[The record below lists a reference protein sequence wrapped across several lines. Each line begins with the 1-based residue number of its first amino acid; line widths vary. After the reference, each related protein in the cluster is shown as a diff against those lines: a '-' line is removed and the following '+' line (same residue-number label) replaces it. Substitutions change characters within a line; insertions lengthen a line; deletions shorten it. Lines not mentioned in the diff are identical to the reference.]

1 MKIKKITLPIY
12 FGKLVII
19 QTNKFQKVNSKYN
32 INFSKKDNKL
42 YDAVVFQD
50 KSNYI
55 VVFHNK
61 FSYSVVAHE
70 VVHLVNLIFKDHNI
84 TLDLDND
91 EPQAYLTGYIFKQ
104 CEKFLNKK

>member
-1 MKIKKITLPIY
+1 M
-12 FGKLVII
+12 I
-19 QTNKFQKVNSKYN
+19 QTNKFQEVNSKYN
-32 INFSKKDNKL
+32 ISFSKKDNKL

-61 FSYSVVAHE
+61 FNYSVVAHE

-84 TLDLDND
+84 ELDLDND